1 MVLMDFDRKNIGRIG
16 KVIRQSRLPN
26 FKQSEGRFQN
36 FTTATMEESSPSV
49 SQEEVI
55 RLFQHVFNVECT
67 VLVKHHLSRKPFMVA
82 TFYNH

>member
-1 MVLMDFDRKNIGRIG
+1 MVLMDFDRRNIDRIV

-36 FTTATMEESSPSV
+36 FATATMEESSPSV
-49 SQEEVI
+49 SQEEDI
-55 RLFQHVFNVECT
+55 QLFQHVFNVECT

>member
-49 SQEEVI
+49 SQQEVI
-55 RLFQHVFNVECT
+55 
-67 VLVKHHLSRKPFMVA
+67 
-82 TFYNH
+82 

>member
-55 RLFQHVFNVECT
+55 QLFQHVFNVKCT